1 MIYITYI
8 SIVYLLY
15 ERLNEMYNTYI
26 DYKQWLYIHNNSLHT
41 IQHQI
46 LLFMAII
53 IMILMF
59 LNCQNIYGIPILL
72 YNLYAIFFLIPHF
85 KNERENKY

>member
-15 ERLNEMYNTYI
+15 EWLYEMYKLHI

-46 LLFMAII
+46 LLFMSII
-53 IMILMF
+53 IMILMI
-59 LNCQNIYGIPILL
+59 LNCTNTYSIPVLL
-72 YNLYAIFFLIPHF
+72 YNLFVIFFLIPHL
-85 KNERENKY
+85 KDEKTY

>member
-15 ERLNEMYNTYI
+15 EWLYEMYNLYI
-26 DYKQWLYIHNNSLHT
+26 DYKQWLYIHNNPLHT

-46 LLFMAII
+46 LLFMSII
-53 IMILMF
+53 IMILMI
-59 LNCQNIYGIPILL
+59 LNCTNTYSIPVLL
-72 YNLYAIFFLIPHF
+72 YNLFVIFFLIPHL
-85 KNERENKY
+85 KDEKTY